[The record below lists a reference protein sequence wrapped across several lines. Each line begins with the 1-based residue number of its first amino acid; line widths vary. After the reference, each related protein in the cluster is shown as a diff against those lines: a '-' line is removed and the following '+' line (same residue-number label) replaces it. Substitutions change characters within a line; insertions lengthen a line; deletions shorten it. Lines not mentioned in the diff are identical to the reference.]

1 MNDDFSKFSFN
12 FCDWSC
18 GFWNDGSSK
27 SHYWFFDLFGEWD
40 FALAFVMGGAVIF
53 NVFSFQFLKNKKP
66 LCSTQQFLPSKKH
79 ADRNLVLG
87 AILFGVG
94 WGISGMCPGPALVN
108 LVTFTPSS
116 IIFVVSMLVG
126 MGLFKILEKRLTN
139 S

>member
-1 MNDDFSKFSFN
+1 MILVSFISGLI
-12 FCDWSC
+12 FAIGLAVSGMTDPAKVI
-18 GFWNDGSSK
+18 GFL
-27 SHYWFFDLFGEWD
+27 DLFGEWD

-53 NVFSFQFLKNKKP
+53 NVFSFKLLKNKKP
-66 LCSTQQFLPSKKH
+66 LCSTQQFLPSKKVI
-79 ADRNLVLG
+79 DRNLVLG

-116 IIFVVSMLVG
+116 IIFVISMLVG
-126 MGLFKILEKRLTN
+126 MGIFKILEKRLTN

>member
-1 MNDDFSKFSFN
+1 MILVSFISGLI
-12 FCDWSC
+12 FAIGLVVSGMTDPAKVI
-18 GFWNDGSSK
+18 GFL
-27 SHYWFFDLFGEWD
+27 DLFGEWD
-40 FALAFVMGGAVIF
+40 FALAFVMGGAVVF
-53 NVFSFQFLKNKKP
+53 NFFSFKLLKNKKP

-94 WGISGMCPGPALVN
+94 WGISGICPGPALVN

-116 IIFVVSMLVG
+116 IIFVISMLVG

>member
-1 MNDDFSKFSFN
+1 MILVSFISGLI
-12 FCDWSC
+12 FAIGLVVSGMTDPAKVI
-18 GFWNDGSSK
+18 GFL
-27 SHYWFFDLFGEWD
+27 DLFGEWD

-53 NVFSFQFLKNKKP
+53 NVFSFKLLKNKKP
-66 LCSTQQFLPSKKH
+66 LCSTQKFLPSKKH

-116 IIFVVSMLVG
+116 IIFVISMLVG
-126 MGLFKILEKRLTN
+126 MGIFKILEKRLTN